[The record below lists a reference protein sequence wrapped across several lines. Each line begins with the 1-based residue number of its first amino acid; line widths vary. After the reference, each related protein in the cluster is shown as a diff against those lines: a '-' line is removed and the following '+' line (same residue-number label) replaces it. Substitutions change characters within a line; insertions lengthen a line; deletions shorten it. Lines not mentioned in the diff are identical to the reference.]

1 MTNREAHEE
10 AAGMNLDDMFFRLNG
25 IDPDA
30 EYINPEVI
38 YEPDPEVIYEPGAR
52 IPNGCYINYGSDLD
66 GCSTQENEGCGRC
79 ILYRDNVLGSK

>member
-30 EYINPEVI
+30 EYIN
-38 YEPDPEVIYEPGAR
+38 PEVIYEPGAR